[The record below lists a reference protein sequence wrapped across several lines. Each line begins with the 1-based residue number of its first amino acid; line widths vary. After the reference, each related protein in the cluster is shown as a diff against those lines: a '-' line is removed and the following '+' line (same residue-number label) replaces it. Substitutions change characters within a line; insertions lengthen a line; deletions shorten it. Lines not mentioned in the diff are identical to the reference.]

1 MSDDIYERIQE
12 GYIDLCVNGGEKRV
26 SALCDRIDIIMS
38 EFYQCY
44 HDLDD
49 LHSQMQRD
57 IIRDMF
63 KSVEGFMTDGFDIC
77 IFIDK
82 SMEFMNAH
90 ADRFDFFIDVD
101 KDTKLNELWSSKLV
115 KTLKKAT
122 GSDDLLALETLSN
135 AVIGGMIYAY
145 GSDIDD
151 CSSLKKMAS
160 ALVTML

>member
-12 GYIDLCVNGGEKRV
+12 GYIDLCVNGGEMRV
-26 SALCDRIDIIMS
+26 SALCERIDIIMS

-49 LHSQMQRD
+49 LHTQMQRD

-63 KSVEGFMTDGFDIC
+63 KSVEASMTDGFDIC
-77 IFIDK
+77 AFIDK

-90 ADRFDFFIDVD
+90 SDRFDFFIDVD
-101 KDTKLNELWSSKLV
+101 KDTKLNELWSNKLV

-122 GSDDLLALETLSN
+122 GSDDQLALETLSN
-135 AVIGGMIYAY
+135 AVIGGMVYAY
-145 GSDIDD
+145 SNDVDDI
-151 CSSLKKMAS
+151 SSLKKMAS
-160 ALVTML
+160 ALVAML